1 MKRFIHLFFSLIIAS
16 FLTSSVH
23 AMEWKQG
30 ETVTVSKEQS
40 IGSTLIA
47 SGTTIVIDGTV
58 HGDLFCAG
66 KTVTITGV
74 VDGDVLCASQD
85 LTISGTVTGDVRLA
99 VQTMN
104 VTGKVD
110 GNSTV
115 FSQNTII
122 SKSAT
127 MSGEVF
133 FAAQSV
139 KTNGKLGPLTGF
151 SNDLDITGEVN
162 GDANVYANS
171 LIMSKDARIFGS
183 LRYTSE
189 KEATI
194 ADGAAVSGIVSH
206 VTPSTD
212 KKSSDMKNIKEKE
225 SKSWP
230 SNAVSSVIFYLL
242 LSLIANALFSKKIQ
256 MVSRAVHERWMVSIG
271 IGFLT
276 CIALP
281 FLSLFLLITIIGIL
295 LVPIPIL
302 AVVVATGFGRI
313 VSAQVFGKSV
323 LEGFKVKRSDNLYL
337 QSLVGIPILF
347 CMFKAPFVGGVFSF
361 ISILLGLGAFIL
373 SFQKYVG
380 KK

>member
-1 MKRFIHLFFSLIIAS
+1 
-16 FLTSSVH
+16 
-23 AMEWKQG
+23 MEWKQG

>member
-1 MKRFIHLFFSLIIAS
+1 
-16 FLTSSVH
+16 
-23 AMEWKQG
+23 
-30 ETVTVSKEQS
+30 
-40 IGSTLIA
+40 
-47 SGTTIVIDGTV
+47 
-58 HGDLFCAG
+58 
-66 KTVTITGV
+66 
-74 VDGDVLCASQD
+74 
-85 LTISGTVTGDVRLA
+85 
-99 VQTMN
+99 MN

-171 LIMSKDARIFGS
+171 LVISKDARIFGS

-206 VTPSTD
+206 VTPNTD
-212 KKSSDMKNIKEKE
+212 KKSSDIKNIKEKE

-242 LSLIANALFSKKIQ
+242 LSLIANALFAKKLH
-256 MVSRAVHERWMVSIG
+256 R
-271 IGFLT
+271 FLKT
-276 CIALP
+276 
-281 FLSLFLLITIIGIL
+281 
-295 LVPIPIL
+295 
-302 AVVVATGFGRI
+302 
-313 VSAQVFGKSV
+313 
-323 LEGFKVKRSDNLYL
+323 
-337 QSLVGIPILF
+337 
-347 CMFKAPFVGGVFSF
+347 
-361 ISILLGLGAFIL
+361 
-373 SFQKYVG
+373 
-380 KK
+380 